1 MMNLLSTVYKADVLD
16 ALDILWKGLV
26 AVFLVILIVF
36 IVVILLNLISAKSA
50 KYKQAHAGEPTV
62 SDKIKAKWEA
72 SSQARED
79 KKAAKLL
86 EKEAKKQEKLEKKQQ
101 DEQDK

>member
-16 ALDILWKGLV
+16 ALNILWKGLV
-26 AVFLVILIVF
+26 AGVLGILIVF
-36 IVVILLNLISAKSA
+36 IGVLLLNLIFAEAAKN
-50 KYKQAHAGEPTV
+50 KQAHAGEPTGTG
-62 SDKIKAKWEA
+62 KNKAEWEA
-72 SSQARED
+72 VSHARGD

>member
-1 MMNLLSTVYKADVLD
+1 MNCLSAVYKADVLD
-16 ALDILWKGLV
+16 ELNILWKGLV
-26 AVFLVILIVF
+26 AVFLVLLIVF
-36 IVVILLNLISAKSA
+36 IVVLLLNLISAKSA

-101 DEQDK
+101 EEQDK